1 MSSFNRI
8 VKFFFDRV
16 VALLGLLVLG
26 IPMLVVAILVKLT
39 MPDGPVLFTQ
49 VRVGR
54 YGKPFK
60 IHKFRTMT
68 NEKEVSNIAYP
79 NRARITPLG
88 AKLRRHKL
96 DELPELWDVLIGK
109 MSFVGPRPDVP
120 GYADRLEG
128 DDRVVLEMRPGI
140 TGPATLKYSKEE
152 QLIADYVKQA
162 RANGDQRSEDDI
174 ALWYNDEVIYPDKV
188 RINCDYY
195 RNYSFFNDIKII
207 FETIF

>member
-8 VKFFFDRV
+8 IKFLFDRV

-26 IPMLVVAILVKLT
+26 IPMLVVALLVKLT

-54 YGKPFK
+54 YGKPFM

-68 NEKEVSNIAYP
+68 NEKELSNIAYP

-195 RNYSFFNDIKII
+195 RNYSFFNDLKII
-207 FETIF
+207 FKTVF

>member
-1 MSSFNRI
+1 M